1 MRLLCYCW
9 RICVRMSTECGGNLT
24 LGLQKKKMSVYWC
37 YKQIIHAWLNIFFY
51 NVECLFVLRI
61 LEWNCIHCT
70 ELGVTKDKITIK
82 DGMDFF
88 YHKGG
93 PPFNNFQWYFKDRNF
108 RIWLFYKTQTESVI
122 QCTCS
127 NLLCSLMYVW

>member
-24 LGLQKKKMSVYWC
+24 LGLQKKNVCVLMLQTNNSCVTEY
-37 YKQIIHAWLNIFFY
+37 IFY

-61 LEWNCIHCT
+61 LEWNCIHCS

-88 YHKGG
+88 FITREAH
-93 PPFNNFQWYFKDRNF
+93 PLTIFNDTLKIEILGFDSFIGLRLNR
-108 RIWLFYKTQTESVI
+108 LFSVHAQI
-122 QCTCS
+122 C
-127 NLLCSLMYVW
+127 YVWLH